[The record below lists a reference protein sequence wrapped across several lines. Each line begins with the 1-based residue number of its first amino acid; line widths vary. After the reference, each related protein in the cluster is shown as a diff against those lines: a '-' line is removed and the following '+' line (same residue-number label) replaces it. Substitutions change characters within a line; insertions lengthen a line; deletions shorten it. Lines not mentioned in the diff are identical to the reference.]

1 MKQKI
6 RDWLTQQF
14 GNDEALFAELYSQ
27 YEGDMKSGI
36 ETLQTGFKDGDIAAM
51 AQKAHALKG
60 ISLMIGDEDVSAL
73 CLTLERACKANDK
86 PMIADALNLLVDAV
100 TDLLGGGGIS
110 SDSHGRTGG
119 KDGI

>member
-36 ETLQTGFKDGDIAAM
+36 ETLQM
-51 AQKAHALKG
+51 A
-60 ISLMIGDEDVSAL
+60 SRM
-73 CLTLERACKANDK
+73 
-86 PMIADALNLLVDAV
+86 V
-100 TDLLGGGGIS
+100 TSRRWL
-110 SDSHGRTGG
+110 RRRMR
-119 KDGI
+119 